1 MELLRLENIRKS
13 YILGEQELQVLKGID
28 FSIEKWSFTS
38 LMWQSGSWKSTMMNI
53 IGMLDTPTTGQY
65 IFEWEDVSSLT
76 DEEQALIR
84 RKNIWFIFQTY
95 NLLPKT
101 PAIKQVMMPLMYQ
114 WVNVIEREERAF
126 QALKK
131 VWLENKLW
139 NLPTEMSGG
148 EQQRVAIARAIVTN
162 PPLILADEPTGALD
176 SNTGKEIMNIICKL
190 NEEGKTIL
198 IITHDQNINNYAKRQ
213 IHIRDGL
220 IID

>member
-1 MELLRLENIRKS
+1 MELLKLSDIRKS
-13 YILGEQELQVLKGID
+13 YMLGEQELQVLKGVD

-38 LMWQSGSWKSTMMNI
+38 IMGQSGSGKSTMMNI
-53 IGMLDTPTTGQY
+53 IWMLDTPTTWKYVFEGQ
-65 IFEWEDVSSLT
+65 DVSNLT

-101 PAIKQVMMPLMYQ
+101 PALKQVMMPLMYQ

-131 VWLENKLW
+131 VGLETKLW
-139 NLPTEMSGG
+139 NLPTEMSGW

-176 SNTGKEIMNIICKL
+176 SNTGKEIMDIICKL

-198 IITHDQNINNYAKRQ
+198 IITHDQHINDYAKRY
-213 IHIRDGL
+213 IHIKDWL

>member
-1 MELLRLENIRKS
+1 MELLKLSDIRKS
-13 YILGEQELQVLKGID
+13 YMLGEQELQVLKGVD

-38 LMWQSGSWKSTMMNI
+38 IMGQSGSGKSTMMNI
-53 IGMLDTPTTGQY
+53 IWMLDTPTTWKYVFEGQ
-65 IFEWEDVSSLT
+65 DVSNLT

-101 PAIKQVMMPLMYQ
+101 PALKQVMMPLMYQ

-131 VWLENKLW
+131 VGLETKLW
-139 NLPTEMSGG
+139 NLPTEMSGW

-190 NEEGKTIL
+190 NEEWKTIL
-198 IITHDQNINNYAKRQ
+198 IITHDQHINDYAKRY
-213 IHIRDGL
+213 IHIKDWL

>member
-1 MELLRLENIRKS
+1 MELLSLTDIRKY
-13 YILGEQELQVLKGID
+13 YILGEQELQVLKGVN

-53 IGMLDTPTTGQY
+53 IGMLDTPTTWKY
-65 IFEWEDVSSLT
+65 IFEWQDVSNLT

-84 RKNIWFIFQTY
+84 RKNIGFIFQTY

-101 PAIKQVMMPLMYQ
+101 SALKQVMMPLMYQ
-114 WVNVIEREERAF
+114 WVGIVEREERAF

-131 VWLENKLW
+131 VWLESKLW
-139 NLPTEMSGG
+139 NLPTEMSWG
-148 EQQRVAIARAIVTN
+148 EQQRVAIARAIVTD
-162 PPLILADEPTGALD
+162 PPLILADEPTWALD

-198 IITHDQNINNYAKRQ
+198 IITHDQNINNYAKRH
-213 IHIRDGL
+213 INIRDGL
-220 IID
+220 IVD